1 MTKTLSIAAQIA
13 ANLDQD
19 KFVTQQRISQSDWA
33 LISKLMPE
41 AESELRRQRKNFLNR
56 DQYLRNREAQASRK
70 VDYAA
75 EQRAISR
82 GVYVEE
88 GISSLDMFKEAGWN
102 CTACGTELELGGTV
116 TTNSPTIDHIIP
128 NHLGGP
134 HMKSNLQVL
143 CLGCNASKGASL
155 MAGYK
160 THAKKIISELRE
172 LGATDNA
179 DVIERVISYYDGRIW
194 EGMKPSMREATLEVA
209 A

>member
-1 MTKTLSIAAQIA
+1 MTISIAAQIA
-13 ANLDQD
+13 NNLDQEA
-19 KFVTQQRISQSDWA
+19 FVSQQRINPADWA
-33 LISKLMPE
+33 VISKLMPE
-41 AESELRRQRKNFLNR
+41 AESELRRKRKNFLNR
-56 DQYLRNREAQASRK
+56 DQYVRNREAQSSRK
-70 VDYAA
+70 LDYAA
-75 EQRAISR
+75 EQRAINR

-88 GISSLDMFKEAGWN
+88 GISSLDMFREAGWN
-102 CTACGTELELGGTV
+102 CTACGVELELGGKV

-143 CLGCNASKGASL
+143 CLGCNASKNAAL

-194 EGMKPSMREATLEVA
+194 EGMKPSMREEALEA